1 MLMTIEQK
9 NKTNKIL
16 TALLYA
22 YFKHGFRGMVDFHLQ
37 RESNINKA
45 VRDTANF
52 IYNTLKYQVSKYFG
66 AFNVMYKYYI
76 SLRDNKPFNDVI
88 GIDSMLLKMEYNANT
103 ENGRLASDYGVPQK
117 LIDYYDAD
125 NIQIANAI
133 YLNFDQYEARLFEK
147 VNQIINS

>member
-1 MLMTIEQK
+1 M
-9 NKTNKIL
+9 L

-37 RESNINKA
+37 REPNINKA

-52 IYNTLKYQVSKYFG
+52 IYNILKYQVSKYFG
-66 AFNVMYKYYI
+66 AFNVMYKYFI
-76 SLRDNKPFNDVI
+76 SLHDQKHFNEVI

-125 NIQIANAI
+125 DTQKANTI
-133 YLNFDQYEARLFEK
+133 YLNFDEYETTLFKK